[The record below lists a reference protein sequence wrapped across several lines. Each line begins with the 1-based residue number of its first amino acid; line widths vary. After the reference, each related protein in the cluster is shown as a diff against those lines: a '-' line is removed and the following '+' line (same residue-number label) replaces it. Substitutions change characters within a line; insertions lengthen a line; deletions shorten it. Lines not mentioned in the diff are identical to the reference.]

1 MIEKSVL
8 ISYSTPNYNEL
19 FTLFYNSAIAVGF
32 SNIIHKLDD
41 NVNINFEK
49 GGEYQSDLWYYCI
62 EQKMLHLI
70 NTLKMFI
77 QKHENAH
84 STLPNYFIFSDCD
97 IVFIK
102 ENKLQWVVLEN
113 YIKTTTHDIYFMQEY
128 NINNANVGFY
138 IIKSEKIYTVL
149 SYFIN
154 IHQLFLTTNKKD
166 MPQGDQTLINNTIFN
181 LNYGYIPI
189 DYYIWGNHIWNPTKS
204 LFHHAVDCKNI
215 NEKQSQ
221 IQDIGLFFQK
231 YYHNYINSSKKY
243 QIVVSKYKENVN
255 WTNYFFNIMDVIIYN
270 KGGNINNN
278 INNKLPVMSKQINLP
293 NVGREGHTIYYH
305 ICSIY
310 DSLLSLSPEQLSNE
324 YIIFLQGNPFDHSPN
339 LFEKIQQIQN
349 RSENVDFEYLSEL
362 CDNSD
367 FLKEIQLHWKCYN
380 IHNTYNKI
388 FSNNNENMNVDF
400 YFCEGAQFIVSKK
413 AILKHSKVFYQN
425 IISILDTEIDPT
437 SGYDIERFHN
447 IIFNK

>member
-8 ISYSTPNYNEL
+8 ISYSTPNYNKL
-19 FTLFYNSAIAVGF
+19 FHDYYSSAIIVGF

-41 NVNINFEK
+41 NINIDFK
-49 GGEYQSDLWYYCI
+49 MGGEYQSDLWYYCI
-62 EQKMLHLI
+62 EQKLLHLI
-70 NTLKMFI
+70 HTLQLFI
-77 QKHENAH
+77 ENDKT
-84 STLPNYFIFSDCD
+84 TLPQYFIFSDCD

-113 YIKTTTHDIYFMQEY
+113 YINTTPHDIYFMREFSVE
-128 NINNANVGFY
+128 NANVGFY
-138 IIKSEKIYTVL
+138 IIKADRIHAIL

-154 IHQLFLTTNKKD
+154 IHQLFLTTSKTE
-166 MPQGDQTLINNTIFN
+166 MPQGDQTLINNTIFK

-189 DYYIWGNHIWNPTKS
+189 DYYVWGNCVWNLAKS
-204 LFHHAVDCKNI
+204 LFHHAVNCKNI
-215 NEKQSQ
+215 NEKLTQ
-221 IQDIGLFFQK
+221 IQYIRNVFYN
-231 YYHNYINSSKKY
+231 YYQNHRNNSNKY
-243 QIVVSKYKENVN
+243 QIVVSKYNENVN
-255 WTNYFFNIMDVIIYN
+255 WTNYLCNHMDIIIYDKLDSN
-270 KGGNINNN
+270 TINTHNI
-278 INNKLPVMSKQINLP
+278 LPVLSKQIKLP

-305 ICSIY
+305 LCSIY
-310 DSLLSLSPEQLSNE
+310 DSLLSLSPQELSSE

-362 CDNSD
+362 CDNSN

-388 FSNNNENMNVDF
+388 FCDNNANMNEEF

-413 AILKHSKVFYQN
+413 AILKHSKRFYQN
-425 IISILDTEIDPT
+425 IVSLLDHDIDPME
-437 SGYDIERFHN
+437 GYDIERFHN